1 MKTLR
6 IPLLLAILSI
16 SPLALASPLSQSETE
31 ELVNRIEAL
40 HAAKPSLQ
48 ANFRE
53 ERHMTMLKNPVVN
66 EGKVWCT
73 LPDKI
78 RREIGGNTP
87 STTVIDGKKMVI
99 YYPNFKEEEL
109 YDLERRPVL
118 RESLEALTAG
128 LDFQKVYNFYN
139 IQAAR
144 EGNAYRIVLTPKTP
158 TLRKVVKSVVLTVD
172 PNLAPAQVDFESAR
186 GEKIST
192 TYSNVRREAIPES
205 MFQFDAPAG
214 TNVTKPLGS

>member
-6 IPLLLAILSI
+6 IPLLVSALSL
-16 SPLALASPLSQSETE
+16 SPLAQASPLSPSETE
-31 ELVNRIEAL
+31 DLVNRIEAL

-53 ERHMTMLKNPVVN
+53 ERHMAMLKDPVVN

-118 RESLEALTAG
+118 RDSLEALTAG
-128 LDFQKVYNFYN
+128 LDFQQVHNFYN
-139 IQAAR
+139 IQATR
-144 EGNAYRIVLTPKTP
+144 EGGIYRIVLTPRTP
-158 TLRKVVKSVVLTVD
+158 ALRKVVKSVVLTVD
-172 PNLAPAQVDFESAR
+172 PNLAPARVDFESAR
-186 GEKIST
+186 GEKVSI

-205 MFQFDAPAG
+205 MFQFSAPPG

>member
-1 MKTLR
+1 MKK
-6 IPLLLAILSI
+6 IIISLLLAIP
-16 SPLALASPLSQSETE
+16 PLAQALPLNQSETE
-31 ELVNRIEAL
+31 DLVKRIETL
-40 HAAKPSLQ
+40 HVAKPSLQ

-53 ERHMTMLKNPVVN
+53 ERHMAMLKDPVVN

-118 RESLEALTAG
+118 RDSLHALTAG
-128 LDFQKVYNFYN
+128 LDFQQVYNFYN
-139 IQAAR
+139 IEAAK
-144 EGNAYRIVLTPKTP
+144 EGSVYQIVLTPKTSA
-158 TLRKVVKSVVLTVD
+158 LRKVVRSVVLTVD
-172 PNLAPAQVDFESAR
+172 PNLAPARVDFESAR
-186 GEKIST
+186 GEKVSI

-205 MFQFDAPAG
+205 MFQFTAPPG

>member
-78 RREIGGNTP
+78 RREIGDRKSTRLNSSHSGESRMP
-87 STTVIDGKKMVI
+87 S
-99 YYPNFKEEEL
+99 
-109 YDLERRPVL
+109 
-118 RESLEALTAG
+118 
-128 LDFQKVYNFYN
+128 
-139 IQAAR
+139 
-144 EGNAYRIVLTPKTP
+144 
-158 TLRKVVKSVVLTVD
+158 
-172 PNLAPAQVDFESAR
+172 SA
-186 GEKIST
+186 
-192 TYSNVRREAIPES
+192 
-205 MFQFDAPAG
+205 
-214 TNVTKPLGS
+214 